1 MRQLAVSI
9 LLLTVLAVPAFGSV
23 AEVQS
28 GIAEARKLID
38 ARQYRQAVD
47 LLDTAGKGAAELDEA
62 DRNAALG
69 VVQFYSALAQFGLGN
84 NDKTREHIEEFLELS
99 PSARIN
105 DPSRYPKRF
114 VATFDDVVARVNRN
128 VVTFDRF
135 YPGFVEEAPVA
146 AGTPS
151 DDSIHDDSTWGHS
164 PALELL
170 GSREE
175 RREWENILPIPDRR
189 KFIADFWQRRDP
201 TPDTPRNERREAFE
215 NRVKFADATFGS
227 EGTRGAYTDRGR
239 VFILLGAPSMVQRRP
254 LMNRDNVRV
263 LNEMVDGTME
273 LWVYAQEQLLINIP
287 KRAVQ
292 YRFVT
297 QKGIGVGVLQR
308 TEEAYA
314 TRVLAA
320 AGEATVIRK

>member
-1 MRQLAVSI
+1 MRHFTASI
-9 LLLTVLAVPAFGSV
+9 VLLTVLAVPAS
-23 AEVQS
+23 ASTTEVQAS
-28 GIAEARKLID
+28 LAEARKLID
-38 ARQYRQAVD
+38 IHQYRQA
-47 LLDTAGKGAAELDEA
+47 LERLDTAGKAAAALEEA

-69 VVQFYSALAQFGLGN
+69 VVAFYSALAEFGLGDT
-84 NDKTREHIEEFLELS
+84 DKTRERIEEFLELS
-99 PSARIN
+99 PNARIN
-105 DPSRYPKRF
+105 DPDRYPKRF
-114 VATFDDVVARVNRN
+114 VSAFNEVSGRVNRN

-135 YPGFVEEAPVA
+135 YPGFAEDA
-146 AGTPS
+146 AVTLETPA
-151 DDSIHDDSTWGHS
+151 DDSTWGNS

-175 RREWENILPIPDRR
+175 RREWENTLPLPARR
-189 KFIADFWQRRDP
+189 QFIVDFWKRRDP
-201 TPDTPRNERREAFE
+201 TPDTERNERREAFE
-215 NRVKFADATFGS
+215 RRVKFADATFAS

-254 LMNRDNVRV
+254 LVNRDHVVV
-263 LNEMVDGTME
+263 LDEMVNGTME
-273 LWVYAQEQLLINIP
+273 LWVYAQEQLPINIP

-320 AGEATVIRK
+320 AGEASVLKK

>member
-28 GIAEARKLID
+28 GLAEARKLID

-47 LLDTAGKGAAELDEA
+47 LLDTAGKGAAQLDEA

-84 NDKTREHIEEFLELS
+84 NDKTREHLEEFLELS
-99 PSARIN
+99 PGARIN

-114 VATFDDVVARVNRN
+114 VATFEDVVARVNRN

-135 YPGFVEEAPVA
+135 YPGFAEESPVSVETPV
-146 AGTPS
+146 
-151 DDSIHDDSTWGHS
+151 DDSTWGHS

-201 TPDTPRNERREAFE
+201 TPETPRNERRESFE
-215 NRVKFADATFGS
+215 RRVAFADATFGS

-320 AGEATVIRK
+320 AGEATVVKK